1 MGRMRISNDQKINIF
16 ILVIGIL
23 IYPLGLWGVRIPG
36 NILYQLGL
44 DDIMLL
50 SILIAWIISL
60 VTLLIHITRIQR
72 NLKSKSYWIGFTLHV
87 VYLLTPGIILIWA
100 FLRLI
105 FLGIG
110 H

>member
-1 MGRMRISNDQKINIF
+1 MGRTEICNDKKVNIF
-16 ILVIGIL
+16 ILVIGSL
-23 IYPLGLWGVRIPG
+23 IYPLGLWGVKIPG

-50 SILIAWIISL
+50 SILVAWIISL

-72 NLKSKSYWIGFTLHV
+72 NLKSKTYWIGFTLHV